1 MMMSQCVS
9 YLPLADDVKTT
20 STILWLLGYFLN
32 IALNVT
38 VFMRI
43 LAKDTVDYVVYLLCT
58 GALSIARLIFL
69 KYKKD
74 NGELEVYYI
83 LTDGKH
89 RIVMEF
95 CTALIIRFHSL
106 YSTLYCHHV
115 LRVRQHGKA
124 SGRLF
129 ANEKR

>member
-1 MMMSQCVS
+1 M
-9 YLPLADDVKTT
+9 KTT
-20 STILWLLGYFLN
+20 STILWVIGYILN

-43 LAKDTVDYVVYLLCT
+43 LAKDIVDYVVYLLCT
-58 GALSIARLIFL
+58 GALSIFRLIFL

-89 RIVMEF
+89 KGVIEF
-95 CTALIIRFHSL
+95 ALH
-106 YSTLYCHHV
+106 
-115 LRVRQHGKA
+115 
-124 SGRLF
+124 
-129 ANEKR
+129 